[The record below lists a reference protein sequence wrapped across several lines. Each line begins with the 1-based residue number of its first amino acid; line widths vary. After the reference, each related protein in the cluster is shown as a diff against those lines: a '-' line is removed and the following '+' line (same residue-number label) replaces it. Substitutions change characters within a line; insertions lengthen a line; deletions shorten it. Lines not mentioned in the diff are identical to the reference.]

1 MEQLTIKNYVF
12 CVNGDNPLRGTF
24 ILDNENNNMDVG
36 LYFEYQP
43 YTLTLNFLEKGTDK
57 SIANSEVLLISG
69 EKFNFKE
76 TNPQEIKG
84 YKFIEMTGELIG
96 NIEGSF
102 WSKS

>member
-1 MEQLTIKNYVF
+1 MY
-12 CVNGDNPLRGTF
+12 
-24 ILDNENNNMDVG
+24 VG

-57 SIANSEVLLISG
+57 SIANSEVYTYKDG

-76 TNPQEIKG
+76 TDPQEIKG

-96 NIEGSF
+96 NIEGVSEERVNDE
-102 WSKS
+102 